1 MFVIAFFLNPP
12 HLSLS
17 WVDKWMLRV
26 RCTHI
31 VARYALQLAWNTCAF
46 QGRSLPSLRFPPD
59 LNQSF
64 FPTSPKTC
72 FSSPRETC
80 SLFQWER
87 EMFLVFSFQS
97 HVVHLHSAICNAAK
111 QIGVVAVYQIG
122 EINNLIRFLIAKG
135 VKMSRKHHRH
145 VHLIEFGHQ
154 SLLQMIRAV
163 PLL

>member
-31 VARYALQLAWNTCAF
+31 VARYALQLTWNTCAF
-46 QGRSLPSLRFPPD
+46 QGRSLPSLRFPPPHSSRF
-59 LNQSF
+59 LSCFYQGF
-64 FPTSPKTC
+64 FPTFTEVSSLLQPKFLSP
-72 FSSPRETC
+72 SPRETC

-97 HVVHLHSAICNAAK
+97 HVVHLHFTICDAAK

-122 EINNLIRFLIAKG
+122 EEVI
-135 VKMSRKHHRH
+135 
-145 VHLIEFGHQ
+145 
-154 SLLQMIRAV
+154 
-163 PLL
+163 

>member
-1 MFVIAFFLNPP
+1 MHAHCCTIRSATCMEHMCLPKPLPAFIKVSSATFITVSFLLLSRFLP
-12 HLSLS
+12 HL
-17 WVDKWMLRV
+17 
-26 RCTHI
+26 H
-31 VARYALQLAWNTCAF
+31 
-46 QGRSLPSLRFPPD
+46 
-59 LNQSF
+59 QSF
-64 FPTSPKTC
+64 FTTSPKAC
-72 FSSPRETC
+72 FSSSRETC

-111 QIGVVAVYQIG
+111 QVGVVAVYQVG
-122 EINNLIRFLIAKG
+122 EINNLIRFLVAKG
-135 VKMSRKHHRH
+135 VKMGRKHHRH

>member
-31 VARYALQLAWNTCAF
+31 VARYALQLTWNTCAF
-46 QGRSLPSLRFPPD
+46 QGRSLPSSKFLSHIQHDFFPAFSRSLPH
-59 LNQSF
+59 LHQSF
-64 FPTSPKTC
+64 FTTSPKAC
-72 FSSPRETC
+72 FSSSIETC

-111 QIGVVAVYQIG
+111 QISVVAVY
-122 EINNLIRFLIAKG
+122 
-135 VKMSRKHHRH
+135 
-145 VHLIEFGHQ
+145 
-154 SLLQMIRAV
+154 
-163 PLL
+163 